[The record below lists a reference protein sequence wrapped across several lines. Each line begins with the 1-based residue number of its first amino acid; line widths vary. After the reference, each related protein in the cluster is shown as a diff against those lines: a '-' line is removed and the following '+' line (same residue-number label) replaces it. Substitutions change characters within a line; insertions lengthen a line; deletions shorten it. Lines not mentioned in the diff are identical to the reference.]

1 MGGTGLS
8 RVGSGPYLRKMV
20 DLGDIWQGLAN
31 LANPDANFLDMLGQ
45 TQDERVE
52 KMATMLRNSD
62 DADIDDM
69 GVVFGLAMAKVSGGP
84 PSPPDRR
91 RRDPVT
97 MWVDGLRRVSR
108 FDPRDVVH
116 GLEYLARPSAR
127 GMLESLGRTRRQ
139 QAEKLAG
146 MLRTM
151 TPADMEELGT
161 IYALALARAGEVRHR
176 RRPTAAERRRE
187 RLARSRF

>member
-1 MGGTGLS
+1 M
-8 RVGSGPYLRKMV
+8 MV
-20 DLGDIWQGLAN
+20 DLGDIWQALAN

-62 DADIDDM
+62 DTDIDEM
-69 GVVFGLAMAKVSGGP
+69 GIVFGLAMARVSGGS

-97 MWVDGLRRVSR
+97 MWADGLRRASR
-108 FDPRDVVH
+108 LDPRDVWH

-127 GMLESLGRTRRQ
+127 GMLESLGRSRRQ
-139 QAEKLAG
+139 RAEKLAG

-151 TPADMEELGT
+151 SPADMDELGT
-161 IYALALARAGEVRHR
+161 IYALAMARAGEGR

-187 RLARSRF
+187 RLARSRS